1 MHFASYGDPFFDI
14 LLRHLDRF
22 ALPACVWRI
31 AVSVPGLEGVE
42 MVGYAAVCQGGGGAR
57 EVQLIRA
64 WRDLNGLHLAES
76 ETLTEAKLE
85 PLKNSSRNQPWM
97 SSPPA
102 WRHPG

>member
-42 MVGYAAVCQGGGGAR
+42 MVGYAAVCQGAGGAR